1 MKNTTFDPILTEV
14 HAVKDEIS
22 AEFQHDVT
30 ALCRHL
36 RELDK
41 ASEGAGHFKSRS
53 TPALPVKRKRR
64 KQGKP
69 VRKVD
74 LAGRS

>member
-1 MKNTTFDPILTEV
+1 MKNATFDPILNEV

-22 AEFQHDVT
+22 AEFKHDVT

-41 ASEGAGHFKSRS
+41 ASEGAGHLKSRS
-53 TPALPVKRKRR
+53 TPAQRAQRKRR

-69 VRKVD
+69 VQKAD
-74 LAGRS
+74 LVASS